1 MFRYYDD
8 FRENLLQ
15 TNDEPTINYFGKTY
29 YFSYTT
35 TECYFNGEGDE
46 ESQVFNNYNELL
58 DNAKI
63 DGKLLSEVWDDVAL
77 SEGSEIKI
85 LFILNGIY
93 NIFDEITY
101 KIGIQPTKIIR
112 HGDTGNEDYPGE
124 WVYIAFDKDED
135 KYIDVYTK
143 TDMFADLMV
152 GKEDIINQIHKES
165 IENLRT
171 ITPYILIVG
180 DLYGYKK
187 HFNLSP
193 KFLNLAKNINANIL
207 FYKQWNKKIFGFDI

>member
-15 TNDEPTINYFGKTY
+15 TNDEPTLNYYGKTY
-29 YFSYTT
+29 YFSYTA
-35 TECYFNGEGDE
+35 TECYFNGQSDE

-63 DGKLLSEVWDDVAL
+63 DGKLLSEVQDNVAL

-187 HFNLSP
+187 YFNLSP
-193 KFLNLAKNINANIL
+193 KFLNLAKNINVNIL